1 MTDNPGRDD
10 VGADGKGE
18 VRISNDVL
26 AVIAG
31 IAANEVPG
39 VTGMAGG
46 FVENIS
52 GKLGRHDV
60 RRGVKVET
68 RENTVGV
75 ALYIS
80 VEYGCRIPEAARQLQ
95 MKVKEAVE
103 NMTDLEVTAVD
114 VHVQEVVFPSGEGS
128 KARRHSDEKARGKRD
143 PRDD

>member
-1 MTDNPGRDD
+1 MSETGKDASNDRRVSSEEKGD
-10 VGADGKGE
+10 VH
-18 VRISNDVL
+18 ISNDVL

-31 IAANEVPG
+31 IAAGEVPG

-52 GKLGRHDV
+52 EKLGRHDL
-60 RRGVKVET
+60 RRGVKIET
-68 RENTVGV
+68 QKDSVSV

-95 MKVKEAVE
+95 YKVKQAVE

-114 VHVQEVVFPSGEGS
+114 VHVQEVVFPAKKDDGSG
-128 KARRHSDEKARGKRD
+128 KKREA
-143 PRDD
+143 RDD

>member
-1 MTDNPGRDD
+1 MKEDFKVERAEGRAEAE
-10 VGADGKGE
+10 GRGE

-26 AVIAG
+26 AVITG
-31 IAANEVPG
+31 IAAGEIPG

-52 GKLGRHDV
+52 EKLGRHDL
-60 RRGVKVET
+60 RRGVKIEKQDD
-68 RENTVGV
+68 TVSV

-95 MKVKEAVE
+95 VKVKEAVE

-114 VHVQEVVFPSGEGS
+114 VHVQEVVFPA
-128 KARRHSDEKARGKRD
+128 KKRD
-143 PRDD
+143 DASGSRREGRDD